1 MPDKA
6 KTILIVDDDPDF
18 LAIER
23 MQLEAAGYKVVSAE
37 SQHQAEETL
46 KTLSPDMAIVDLML
60 EHMDGGFALCHHI
73 KARKTAIPVIIVTGV
88 TSETGLEFDASTA
101 EERSWIKADIM
112 LAKPVRFE
120 QLLAEVQRLLET
132 YARKVG

>member
-1 MPDKA
+1 MPQPE

-18 LAIER
+18 VTLER
-23 MQLEAAGYKVVSAE
+23 MQLESAGYKVVSAE
-37 SQHQAEETL
+37 SQQQAEEIL
-46 KTLSPDMAIVDLML
+46 KTLQPDMAVVDLML

-73 KARKTAIPVIIVTGV
+73 KSRSPVVPVIIVTGV

-101 EERSWIKADIM
+101 EERSWVKADVM

-120 QLLAEVQRLLET
+120 QLLSEVERLLES
-132 YARKVG
+132 YARKAG